1 MGFIHRRH
9 MKFQQKMFAVYA
21 VFGVLISVIAGGIY
35 YYVSASNFKQ
45 REYQNL
51 NSAARQAAEQY
62 SDLLRSMEDVSRYL
76 LSNPSVLSSIKILTQ
91 EARNLENPKVIMES
105 KNSIRILMNSDYLL
119 RKFYRIIYFNER
131 GDKISTADFGDKATK
146 EVPVLENFEW
156 YAQVKDNK
164 GKLIISG
171 IHKDVWGKY
180 TFPEVFSTIKKIQ
193 GDSMG
198 FFEVQ
203 VAQAEMD
210 KLFEPPDEQMMIC
223 LMDAE
228 GRILYHT
235 DAELDMEFYQ
245 QFLGRTE
252 IPTGEIETETGTLLT
267 SVRFDEVEGIYI
279 IVSEDI
285 SVMKAELSNI
295 YLLTILLAGGF
306 LVLSLSYILIASK
319 QLTRPVL
326 QLHKMIQD
334 TSLETLGEPIKI
346 PDSSDE
352 FRDLGKAYADM
363 RERLNEAVIR
373 ETYISVLQLQAQFDL
388 LQAQVNPH
396 FIFNVLNIISARG
409 IKVGDE
415 IICDI
420 CDDLAWMLRYA
431 TNTKEK
437 YATIAQEIS
446 HLDKYFALL
455 KYRYEQKLNYTIR
468 IKKEVR
474 LQKVPRIFL
483 QQLVENSVLHGFQ
496 NTIGGMN
503 IMVEGWADRE
513 LWFIRVRDN
522 GDGFSKEIL
531 EALYQKLQKAKQD
544 LGEERSYIEL
554 EIGGMGLINLYARLY
569 LLEGEHTIFKPG
581 NWENGAEI
589 LVGGKM
595 LSAEEMIGRMDE
607 DVSDFCG
614 GG

>member
-1 MGFIHRRH
+1 MGFLDRRR
-9 MKFQQKMFAVYA
+9 MKFQKKMFFVYA
-21 VFGVLISVIAGGIY
+21 VFGVLISVTAGGIY
-35 YYVSASNFKQ
+35 YYVSASNVKQ

-91 EARNLENPKVIMES
+91 EARDLENPKVIMES

-119 RKFYRIIYFNER
+119 RKFYRIIYFNDR
-131 GDKISTADFGDKATK
+131 GDRISTADFGDKATR
-146 EVPVLENFEW
+146 EVPELENFEW

-171 IHKDVWGKY
+171 MHKDEWGKY

-193 GDSMG
+193 GDAMG

-210 KLFEPPDEQMMIC
+210 KLLEPSEEQMMIC

-228 GRILYHT
+228 GKILYHSHP
-235 DAELDMEFYQ
+235 ESDMGYYQ

-252 IPTGEIETETGTLLT
+252 IPTGEFETDTGMLLS
-267 SVRFDEVEGIYI
+267 SVRFDEAEDVYI

-285 SVMKAELSNI
+285 SVLKAELGNI
-295 YLLTILLAGGF
+295 YLLTVLLAGGF
-306 LVLSLSYILIASK
+306 LLLSLSYILFASK
-319 QLTRPVL
+319 QLARPVF
-326 QLHKMIQD
+326 QLYQMIRD
-334 TSLETLGEPIKI
+334 TSLETLGDPVEI

-373 ETYISVLQLQAQFDL
+373 ETNISVLQLQAQFDL

-396 FIFNVLNIISARG
+396 FIYNVLNIISARG
-409 IKVGDE
+409 IKDGDE
-415 IICDI
+415 MICDI

-431 TNTKEK
+431 TNTREK
-437 YATIAQEIS
+437 FATIAQEIS

-455 KYRYEQKLNYTIR
+455 KYRYEQKLNCTVR
-468 IKKEVR
+468 IKKELH

-496 NTIGGMN
+496 NTVGVMN
-503 IMVEGWADRE
+503 IMVEGWVNGE
-513 LWFIRVRDN
+513 FWYIRVRDN
-522 GDGFSKEIL
+522 GDGFSKETL
-531 EALYQKLQKAKQD
+531 EALSQKLWKAKQD

-554 EIGGMGLINLYARLY
+554 EIGGMGLVNLYARLY
-569 LLEGEHTIFKPG
+569 LLEQENTIFMPG
-581 NWENGAEI
+581 NWEDGAEV
-589 LVGGKM
+589 LVGGKI
-595 LSAEEMIGRMDE
+595 LSAEERTGNAHRKD
-607 DVSDFCG
+607 G
-614 GG
+614 

>member
-9 MKFQQKMFAVYA
+9 MKFQEKMFAVYA

-203 VAQAEMD
+203 VAQTEMD

-267 SVRFDEVEGIYI
+267 SVRFDEAEGIYI

-285 SVMKAELSNI
+285 SVMKAELGNI

-409 IKVGDE
+409 IKGGDE

-455 KYRYEQKLNYTIR
+455 KYRYEQKLNYTVR

-483 QQLVENSVLHGFQ
+483 QQLVENSVLHGFK

-503 IMVEGWADRE
+503 IMVEGWADKE